1 MQYLLSRLGQ
11 AATVLLVAFT
21 AAFLLLQAMPADAL
35 MIRFESPEL
44 GLSPQQIA
52 DLRIAYGVDA
62 PLHVQY
68 WHSLSGVL
76 RGDLGYSIESGTA
89 VRTILADALPRTLTL
104 AGLSLLLAVLVAF
117 AIAFAASLS
126 RFTWL
131 RSALRAAPSLFVSVP
146 VFWLGIVL
154 IQVFSFR
161 LGWVPVINPGPV
173 EGLILPVL
181 TLAVPISAPLAQILV
196 RSMDAVSLQPFV
208 TVTRAKGASELWTQ
222 WHAVL
227 RNAVL
232 PAMTMAGVLFG
243 ELIAGAVV
251 TETVFARAG
260 IGRITEQAVRTQDIP
275 VLQGVVLMAAA
286 VFVAINLSV
295 DLLYPRVDPR
305 LRGERRLHGKAAAA
319 R

>member
-1 MQYLLSRLGQ
+1 MHYLLSRLGQ

-104 AGLSLLLAVLVAF
+104 AGLSLVVAVLVAF
-117 AIAFAASLS
+117 GIAFAAGLS
-126 RFTWL
+126 RFAWL

-154 IQVFSFR
+154 IQIFSFR

-181 TLAVPISAPLAQILV
+181 TLAVPISAPLAHILV

-232 PAMTMAGVLFG
+232 PTMTMAGVLFG

-286 VFVAINLSV
+286 VFVAINLTV

-305 LRGERRLHGKAAAA
+305 LRGKVAAA

>member
-1 MQYLLSRLGQ
+1 MHYLLSRLGQ

-68 WHSLSGVL
+68 WPSLSGVL

-117 AIAFAASLS
+117 GIAFAAGLS
-126 RFTWL
+126 RFAWL

-154 IQVFSFR
+154 IQIFSFR

-181 TLAVPISAPLAQILV
+181 TLAVPIS
-196 RSMDAVSLQPFV
+196 RS
-208 TVTRAKGASELWTQ
+208 E
-222 WHAVL
+222 
-227 RNAVL
+227 
-232 PAMTMAGVLFG
+232 
-243 ELIAGAVV
+243 
-251 TETVFARAG
+251 
-260 IGRITEQAVRTQDIP
+260 
-275 VLQGVVLMAAA
+275 
-286 VFVAINLSV
+286 
-295 DLLYPRVDPR
+295 
-305 LRGERRLHGKAAAA
+305 ERRGG

>member
-1 MQYLLSRLGQ
+1 MHYLLSRLGQ

-44 GLSPQQIA
+44 GLSPDQIA
-52 DLRIAYGVDA
+52 ELRIAYGVDA

-89 VRTILADALPRTLTL
+89 VSTILADALPRTLTL

-154 IQVFSFR
+154 IQIFSFR

-181 TLAVPISAPLAQILV
+181 TLAVPISAPLAQVLV

-208 TVTRAKGASELWTQ
+208 VVTRAKGASELWTQ

-232 PAMTMAGVLFG
+232 PTMTMAGVLFG

-286 VFVAINLSV
+286 VFVAINLTV

-305 LRGERRLHGKAAAA
+305 LRGKVAAT

>member
-1 MQYLLSRLGQ
+1 MHYLLSRLGQ

-117 AIAFAASLS
+117 AIAIAASLS
-126 RFTWL
+126 RFTCL
-131 RSALRAAPSLFVSVP
+131 RSALRAAPSFVVSVP
-146 VFWLGIVL
+146 VFWLGLVL
-154 IQVFSFR
+154 IQVFSCR
-161 LGWVPVINPGPV
+161 WGWVRVIDRGPV

-208 TVTRAKGASELWTQ
+208 TVTRAKGASERWTQ